1 MKISSSTLPPPDV
14 ISDACA
20 KYYKPLSKKKKKP
33 IDTEAIGTPT
43 YNLLLDLLRCQ
54 VKHPNNAIAKD
65 NGGAGGSDAKKCV
78 NVEKMYSACHAAV
91 MGVGNYKGRKNCGDE
106 MERLFSCVNNNMDGS
121 LPS

>member
-65 NGGAGGSDAKKCV
+65 NVGGAGGSDAKKCV

-91 MGVGNYKGRKNCGDE
+91 MGVGNYKGRKNCSDE
-106 MERLFSCVNNNMDGS
+106 MERLFSCVNN
-121 LPS
+121 